1 MDRRKKLIAN
11 WKLNA
16 DYVSMKKFFDNVSSN
31 EDVDLVVVPSLL
43 GILPAMNL
51 SRNKQINVAA
61 QNCGIVTVG
70 NHTGDTSW
78 IELKDYNIRNIM
90 VGHPEVCKTFGES
103 DILINKKVK
112 TFLENEINV
121 ILVLSEDRTDLLKD
135 STKESLKLK
144 LKKYLSGIDP
154 TLFANHL
161 TIVYKPT
168 FIGEVGVRATPEF
181 VVGAITTI
189 RNFIR
194 EEYSFYIGN
203 NIPILFGGEFLSEDF
218 EEIVNSNHVDGVMID
233 NEKSTSP
240 KYISILMKY
249 LYKASTETY
258 QKFYENNLIIDEP
271 LEIERQRQQINIS
284 PFEDYEI
291 DSDIYFKDIDISE
304 EEI

>member
-90 VGHPEVCKTFGES
+90 VGHPEVCKAFGES

-194 EEYSFYIGN
+194 EEYSLYIGN